1 MRPLTEKGAV
11 EAESLAPL
19 LAAYGIEQLVCSN
32 TRRCTDTLRPYAETY
47 GVRCDEEPLFSETGY
62 QQHRDEALDRAVRLL
77 TIDRPTVVCSHRPV
91 LPDLAVLLCR
101 RSGID
106 PPTGGLKVGAF
117 WVLHLADGRVVD
129 VEEHV
134 PGALP
139 HVPRTPTRLGPA
151 ETQLASATHATR
163 ALPPWASSRLVHL
176 AKSVDSPRLFS
187 VRSVNDV
194 QFGRRR

>member
-62 QQHRDEALDRAVRLL
+62 QQHRDEALDRAVRAA
-77 TIDRPTVVCSHRPV
+77 DHRPTRPWSVSHRPV

-129 VEEHV
+129 VEEHM
-134 PGALP
+134 P
-139 HVPRTPTRLGPA
+139 
-151 ETQLASATHATR
+151 
-163 ALPPWASSRLVHL
+163 
-176 AKSVDSPRLFS
+176 
-187 VRSVNDV
+187 
-194 QFGRRR
+194 